1 MSHGALK
8 KSKHL
13 SLNEKKFNSLQRKA
27 HYQLLAYTAD
37 AIFFGPIPKLATTFS
52 HQVIL
57 INEKTGIPEQVYY
70 DQILQIVIDGE
81 HFEIQHNDNKA
92 RLVKLY
98 RALFNLFRKI

>member
-1 MSHGALK
+1 MGHDVPHNAK
-8 KSKHL
+8 RL
-13 SLNEKKFNSLQRKA
+13 SLNEKKFNALQSKA
-27 HYQLLAYTAD
+27 HYQLLVYTAD

-57 INEKTGIPEQVYY
+57 INQKTGIPEQVYY

-81 HFEIQHNDNKA
+81 HFEIQHNDYRT

-98 RALFNLFRKI
+98 RTFIDRFR